1 MMARSPYLTFQP
13 ARVALSLLAGLVV
26 VTIFAVTTKALVEE
40 TTDLT
45 YTIHWFE
52 TVPVLV
58 LLVAFVVNA
67 WLNDRDHGGQG
78 EA

>member
-1 MMARSPYLTFQP
+1 MARSPYLTFQP
-13 ARVALSLLAGLVV
+13 ARVALSLLTGLVV
-26 VTIFAVTTKALVEE
+26 VTIFAVATKALVEG
-40 TTDLT
+40 TTDLS

-58 LLVAFVVNA
+58 VLVAFVVNA
-67 WLNDRDHGGQG
+67 RLNERAQGGEG

>member
-1 MMARSPYLTFQP
+1 MPRSPYLTFQP
-13 ARVALSLLAGLVV
+13 THVALSLLAGLVLV
-26 VTIFAVTTKALVEE
+26 PIFAVATKALVEGAS
-40 TTDLT
+40 DLT

-67 WLNDRDHGGQG
+67 RLNERDRGDQG

>member
-1 MMARSPYLTFQP
+1 MMTQSPYLTFQP
-13 ARVALSLLAGLVV
+13 ARVALSLLTGLVV
-26 VTIFAVTTKALVEE
+26 VTIFAVTTKALVEG

-67 WLNDRDHGGQG
+67 RLNERDRGDQG
-78 EA
+78 DA

>member
-26 VTIFAVTTKALVEE
+26 VTIFAVSTKALVEG

-67 WLNDRDHGGQG
+67 RLNERGRGG
-78 EA
+78 EEDA